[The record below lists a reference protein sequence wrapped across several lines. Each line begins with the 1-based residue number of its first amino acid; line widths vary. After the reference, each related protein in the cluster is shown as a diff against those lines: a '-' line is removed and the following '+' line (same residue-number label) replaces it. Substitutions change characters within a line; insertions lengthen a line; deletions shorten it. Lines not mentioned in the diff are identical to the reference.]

1 MIFLNC
7 KLFFLKNV
15 FHLFLFH
22 TFAAS
27 NEPSIMEEKLFNK
40 NYLCLCA
47 ANFLFFFSFYLLLPV
62 LPFFIIEKYQAG
74 TAMIGT
80 VISCYTLATL
90 VVRPFSGYMMDTFK
104 RKPLYLSA
112 LSLFTAVFVGYPFAA
127 TITILIMVRI
137 AHGLAFGLTSVGGN
151 TLVIDVVPSQHRGE
165 GIGYFGVAN
174 NIAMAVG
181 PMVGL
186 FVYEHFSYNAIFL
199 GCMGCSLLAAVF
211 ASQIKHRVRPPV
223 KRPPISLD
231 RFILIKGLLAGVSF
245 MLLAFA
251 YGQIS
256 NYIALYAKEMNLSIS
271 SGLFFT
277 VYAIGLIASR
287 LFSGKMVDRGKV
299 TQTIALGLGITV
311 VALFGLG
318 MCHHFNRL
326 GSEVTAIAF
335 LVVALTCGLG
345 FGAAFPAFNALF
357 INLGTN
363 AQRGT
368 ATSTYL
374 TTWDLGLGIGIFSGG
389 MLSEHFSFST
399 AYLVADA
406 VVLVSLIF
414 FVLVVTPHYQRNK
427 LR

>member
-1 MIFLNC
+1 MLVSHKWQKYEKPRYSND
-7 KLFFLKNV
+7 FFVN
-15 FHLFLFH
+15 
-22 TFAAS
+22 FAPRKDES
-27 NEPSIMEEKLFNK
+27 VMEEKLFNK
-40 NYLCLCA
+40 NYICLCIS
-47 ANFLFFFSFYLLLPV
+47 NFLFFFSFYLLLPV
-62 LPFFIIEKYQAG
+62 LPFFIIEQFHGSNAV
-74 TAMIGT
+74 IGT

-104 RKPLYLSA
+104 RKPLYLLA
-112 LSLFTAVFVGYPFAA
+112 LALFTAVFCGYPFAT
-127 TITILIMVRI
+127 TITMLIIIRI
-137 AHGLAFGLTSVGGN
+137 VHGLAFGLTSVGGN
-151 TLVIDVVPSQHRGE
+151 TLVIDVVPSEHRGE

-186 FVYEHFSYNAIFL
+186 FVYEHLSFNAIFL
-199 GCMGCSLLAAVF
+199 GCMGCSFLAALF
-211 ASQIKHRVRPPV
+211 ASRIQTKVRPPV

-231 RFILIKGLLAGVSF
+231 RFILIKGLLAGISF
-245 MLLAFA
+245 TLLAFA

-256 NYIALYAKEMNLSIS
+256 NYIALYAKEMGLTIS

-277 VYAIGLIASR
+277 VYAVGLIVSR
-287 LFSGKMVDRGKV
+287 LFAGKMVDRGKV

-311 VALFGLG
+311 VALLGLG
-318 MCHHFNRL
+318 LCHYVNAL
-326 GSEVTAIAF
+326 GSTYTAIAF
-335 LVVALTCGLG
+335 LLIAMCCGLG
-345 FGAAFPAFNALF
+345 FGAAFPSFNALF

-389 MLSEHFSFST
+389 MLAEHFSFAT
-399 AYLVADA
+399 AYLVASGS
-406 VVLVSLIF
+406 VLISLIF
-414 FVLVVTPHYQRNK
+414 FIIVVTPHYQRNK

>member
-1 MIFLNC
+1 
-7 KLFFLKNV
+7 
-15 FHLFLFH
+15 
-22 TFAAS
+22 
-27 NEPSIMEEKLFNK
+27 MEEKLFNK

-62 LPFFIIEKYQAG
+62 LPFFIMDQYQAG
-74 TAMIGT
+74 NAVIGT

-104 RKPLYLSA
+104 RKPLYLLA
-112 LSLFTAVFVGYPFAA
+112 LSLFTAIFCGYPFAT
-127 TITILIMVRI
+127 TITILIIVRVV
-137 AHGLAFGLTSVGGN
+137 HGLAFGLTSVGGN
-151 TLVIDVVPSQHRGE
+151 TLVIDVVPSEHRGE

-181 PMVGL
+181 PMTGL
-186 FVYEHFSYNAIFL
+186 FVYEHFSYNAIFF
-199 GCMGCSLLAAVF
+199 GCMACSLLAALF
-211 ASQIKHRVRPPV
+211 ASRIETKVRPPV

-231 RFILIKGLLAGVSF
+231 RFVLVKGLLAGVSF
-245 MLLAFA
+245 LLLAFA

-256 NYIALYAKEMNLSIS
+256 NYIALYAKEMGLTIS

-277 VYAIGLIASR
+277 VYAVGLIVSR
-287 LFSGKMVDRGKV
+287 LFAGRMVDRGKV
-299 TQTIALGLGITV
+299 TQTIVLGLGITV
-311 VALFGLG
+311 LALFGLG
-318 MCHHFNRL
+318 MCHYFNRL
-326 GSEVTAIAF
+326 GSTYTAVAF
-335 LVVALTCGLG
+335 LAVALCCGLG
-345 FGAAFPAFNALF
+345 FGASFPSFNTLF

-374 TTWDLGLGIGIFSGG
+374 TSWDLGLGIGIFSGG

-399 AYLVADA
+399 AYLVADG
-406 VVLVSLIF
+406 VVLLALIF
-414 FVLVVTPHYQRNK
+414 FVLVVAPHYQRNK

>member
-1 MIFLNC
+1 
-7 KLFFLKNV
+7 
-15 FHLFLFH
+15 
-22 TFAAS
+22 
-27 NEPSIMEEKLFNK
+27 MEEKLFNK
-40 NYLCLCA
+40 NYLYLCA

-62 LPFFIIEKYQAG
+62 LPFFIIEQFHGSNAV
-74 TAMIGT
+74 IGT

-104 RKPLYLSA
+104 RKPLYLLA
-112 LSLFTAVFVGYPFAA
+112 LSLFTAVFCGYPFAT
-127 TITILIMVRI
+127 TITMLIIIRVV
-137 AHGLAFGLTSVGGN
+137 HGLAFGLTSVGGN
-151 TLVIDVVPSQHRGE
+151 TLVIDVVPSEHRGE

-186 FVYEHFSYNAIFL
+186 FVYEHLSFNAIFL
-199 GCMGCSLLAAVF
+199 GCMACSMLAALF
-211 ASQIKHRVRPPV
+211 ASRIHTKVRPPV

-231 RFILIKGLLAGVSF
+231 RFILLKGLLAGVSF

-256 NYIALYAKEMNLSIS
+256 NYIALYAKEMDLSIS

-277 VYAIGLIASR
+277 VYAVGLIASR
-287 LFSGKMVDRGKV
+287 LFAGKRIDQGKV

-311 VALFGLG
+311 FALLGLGLCHYVNAMGSDYTAAAFLLIALF
-318 MCHHFNRL
+318 
-326 GSEVTAIAF
+326 
-335 LVVALTCGLG
+335 CGLG
-345 FGAAFPAFNALF
+345 FGASFPSFNALF

-374 TTWDLGLGIGIFSGG
+374 TSWDLGLGIGIFSGG
-389 MLSEHFSFST
+389 MLAEHFSFST
-399 AYLVADA
+399 AYLVASGS
-406 VVLVSLIF
+406 VLVSLIF
-414 FVLVVTPHYQRNK
+414 FLIVVTPHYQKNK

>member
-1 MIFLNC
+1 
-7 KLFFLKNV
+7 
-15 FHLFLFH
+15 
-22 TFAAS
+22 
-27 NEPSIMEEKLFNK
+27 MEEKLFNK

-62 LPFFIIEKYQAG
+62 LPFFIIEQYQAG
-74 TAMIGT
+74 NAVIGT

-104 RKPLYLSA
+104 RKPLYLLA
-112 LSLFTAVFVGYPFAA
+112 LSLFTAIFVGYLFAA
-127 TITILIMVRI
+127 TITILIIVRVV
-137 AHGLAFGLTSVGGN
+137 HGLAFGLTSVGGN
-151 TLVIDVVPSQHRGE
+151 TLVIDVVPSEHRGE

-181 PMVGL
+181 PMTGL
-186 FVYEHFSYNAIFL
+186 FVYSQFSFDAIFM
-199 GCMGCSLLAAVF
+199 GCMACSFLAALF
-211 ASQIKHRVRPPV
+211 ASRIKTKVRPPV

-231 RFILIKGLLAGVSF
+231 RFILIKGLMAGVSF

-256 NYIALYAKEMNLSIS
+256 NYIALYAKEMGLTIS

-277 VYAIGLIASR
+277 VYAVGLIVSR

-311 VALFGLG
+311 FALLGLG
-318 MCHHFNRL
+318 LCHYVNAI
-326 GSEVTAIAF
+326 GSDYTAVAF
-335 LVVALTCGLG
+335 LLIALCCGLG
-345 FGAAFPAFNALF
+345 FGAAFPSFNALF
-357 INLGTN
+357 INLGTH

-389 MLSEHFSFST
+389 MLAEHFSFST
-399 AYLVADA
+399 AYLVASGS
-406 VVLVSLIF
+406 VLVSLIF
-414 FVLVVTPHYQRNK
+414 FVIVVAPHYQRNK
-427 LR
+427 IRN

>member
-1 MIFLNC
+1 
-7 KLFFLKNV
+7 
-15 FHLFLFH
+15 
-22 TFAAS
+22 
-27 NEPSIMEEKLFNK
+27 MEEKLFNK

-62 LPFFIIEKYQAG
+62 LPFFIIEQLHGSKA
-74 TAMIGT
+74 IVGT

-104 RKPLYLSA
+104 RKPLYLLA
-112 LSLFTAVFVGYPFAA
+112 LVLFTAIFCGYPFAT
-127 TITILIMVRI
+127 TITMLILIRV

-151 TLVIDVVPSQHRGE
+151 TLVIDVVPSEHRGE
-165 GIGYFGVAN
+165 GIGYYGVAN

-186 FVYEHFSYNAIFL
+186 FVYEHLSFNVIFM
-199 GCMGCSLLAAVF
+199 GCMGCSFLASVF
-211 ASQIKHRVRPPV
+211 ASFIRTKVRPPV

-231 RFILIKGLLAGVSF
+231 RFVLVKGLLAGVSF
-245 MLLAFA
+245 LLLAFA

-256 NYIALYAKEMNLSIS
+256 NYIALYAKEMGLTIS

-277 VYAIGLIASR
+277 VYAVGLIVSR
-287 LFSGKMVDRGKV
+287 LFAGRMVDRGKV

-311 VALFGLG
+311 FALLGLG
-318 MCHHFNRL
+318 LCHYVNAL
-326 GSEVTAIAF
+326 GTNYTAVVFLLIA
-335 LVVALTCGLG
+335 LCCGLG
-345 FGAAFPAFNALF
+345 FGAAFPSFNALF

-374 TTWDLGLGIGIFSGG
+374 TSWDLGLGIGIFSGG
-389 MLSEHFSFST
+389 ILAEHFSFAT
-399 AYLVADA
+399 AYLVASGS
-406 VVLVSLIF
+406 VLVSLVF
-414 FVLVVTPHYQRNK
+414 FILVVTPHYQKNK
-427 LR
+427 IR

>member
-1 MIFLNC
+1 M
-7 KLFFLKNV
+7 
-15 FHLFLFH
+15 
-22 TFAAS
+22 
-27 NEPSIMEEKLFNK
+27 FNK

-47 ANFLFFFSFYLLLPV
+47 SNFLFFFSFYLLLPV
-62 LPFFIIEKYQAG
+62 LPFFIIEQFHGSKAI
-74 TAMIGT
+74 IGT

-104 RKPLYLSA
+104 RKPLYLLA
-112 LSLFTAVFVGYPFAA
+112 LSLFTAIFCGYPFAT
-127 TITILIMVRI
+127 TITMLILIRV

-151 TLVIDVVPSQHRGE
+151 TLVIDVVPSEHRGE

-181 PMVGL
+181 PMTGL
-186 FVYEHFSYNAIFL
+186 FVYEHLSFNAIFM
-199 GCMGCSLLAAVF
+199 GCMVCSFLAALF
-211 ASQIKHRVRPPV
+211 ASRIKTKVRPPV

-245 MLLAFA
+245 LLLAFA

-256 NYIALYAKEMNLSIS
+256 NYIALYAQEMGLTIS

-277 VYAIGLIASR
+277 VYAVGLIVSR
-287 LFSGKMVDRGKV
+287 LFAGKMVDRDRV

-311 VALFGLG
+311 FALLGLG
-318 MCHHFNRL
+318 LCHYANAL
-326 GSEVTAIAF
+326 GTDYTAVAF
-335 LVVALTCGLG
+335 LLIALCCGLG
-345 FGAAFPAFNALF
+345 FGAAFPSFNALF

-374 TTWDLGLGIGIFSGG
+374 TSWDLGLGIGIFSGG
-389 MLSEHFSFST
+389 MLAEHFSFST
-399 AYLVADA
+399 AYLVASA
-406 VVLVSLIF
+406 VVLVSFIF
-414 FVLVVTPHYQRNK
+414 FVLAVAPHYQRNK
-427 LR
+427 VR

>member
-1 MIFLNC
+1 
-7 KLFFLKNV
+7 
-15 FHLFLFH
+15 
-22 TFAAS
+22 
-27 NEPSIMEEKLFNK
+27 MEEKLFNK

-62 LPFFIIEKYQAG
+62 LPFFIKEQFQSGNAVV
-74 TAMIGT
+74 GT

-104 RKPLYLSA
+104 RKPLYVLA
-112 LSLFTAVFVGYPFAA
+112 LAIFTAVFCGYPFA
-127 TITILIMVRI
+127 TSITILIVIRVL
-137 AHGLAFGLTSVGGN
+137 HGLAFGLTSVGGN
-151 TLVIDVVPSQHRGE
+151 TLVIDVVPSEHRGE

-174 NIAMAVG
+174 TIAMEVG
-181 PMVGL
+181 PMTGL
-186 FVYEHFSYNAIFL
+186 FVYDHFSYNAIFM
-199 GCMGCSLLAAVF
+199 GCMACSLLAVLF

-231 RFILIKGLLAGVSF
+231 RFILLKGLLAGVSF

-277 VYAIGLIASR
+277 VYAVGLITSR
-287 LFSGKMVDRGKV
+287 LFAGKMVDRGRV
-299 TQTIALGLGITV
+299 TQTITLGLGIV
-311 VALFGLG
+311 VLAMFGLG
-318 MCHHFNRL
+318 MCQHFNKI
-326 GSEVTAIAF
+326 GSEVTAVAF
-335 LVVALTCGLG
+335 LIVALTCGLG

-374 TTWDLGLGIGIFSGG
+374 TSWDLGLGIGIFSGG
-389 MLSEHFSFST
+389 MLSEHFSFSA
-399 AYLVADA
+399 AYLVADV
-406 VVLVSLIF
+406 VVLLSLIF

>member
-1 MIFLNC
+1 
-7 KLFFLKNV
+7 
-15 FHLFLFH
+15 
-22 TFAAS
+22 
-27 NEPSIMEEKLFNK
+27 MEEKLFNK

-62 LPFFIIEKYQAG
+62 LPFFIKEQFQAG
-74 TAMIGT
+74 NAVIGT

-104 RKPLYLSA
+104 RKPLYLLA
-112 LSLFTAVFVGYPFAA
+112 LSLFTAVFVGYLFAA

-151 TLVIDVVPSQHRGE
+151 TLVIDVVPSEHRGE

-181 PMVGL
+181 PMTGL
-186 FVYEHFSYNAIFL
+186 FVYEKFSFNAIFL
-199 GCMGCSLLAAVF
+199 GCMACSFLAAVF
-211 ASQIKHRVRPPV
+211 ASRIQTKVRPPV

-245 MLLAFA
+245 TLLAFS

-256 NYIALYAKEMNLSIS
+256 NYIALYAKDMGLTIS

-277 VYAIGLIASR
+277 VYAVGLIASR
-287 LFSGKMVDRGKV
+287 LFSGKMVDKGKV
-299 TQTIALGLGITV
+299 TQTIALGLAITV

-318 MCHHFNRL
+318 MCHHFNQW
-326 GSEVTAIAF
+326 GTEYTAVAF
-335 LVVALTCGLG
+335 LAVALCCG
-345 FGAAFPAFNALF
+345 FGFGTSFPAFNALF

-389 MLSEHFSFST
+389 MLSERFSFST

-406 VVLVSLIF
+406 VVLVSFVF
-414 FVLVVTPHYQRNK
+414 FVLVVTPHYHRNK

>member
-1 MIFLNC
+1 
-7 KLFFLKNV
+7 
-15 FHLFLFH
+15 
-22 TFAAS
+22 
-27 NEPSIMEEKLFNK
+27 MEEKLFNK

-62 LPFFIIEKYQAG
+62 LPFFIKEQFQSGNAVV
-74 TAMIGT
+74 GT

-104 RKPLYLSA
+104 RKPLYVLA
-112 LSLFTAVFVGYPFAA
+112 LAIFTAVFCGYPFA
-127 TITILIMVRI
+127 TSITLLIVIRVL
-137 AHGLAFGLTSVGGN
+137 HGLAFGLTSVGGN
-151 TLVIDVVPSQHRGE
+151 TLVIDVVPSEHRGE

-181 PMVGL
+181 PMTGL
-186 FVYEHFSYNAIFL
+186 FVYEHFSYNAIFM
-199 GCMGCSLLAAVF
+199 GCMACGLLAVLF

-231 RFILIKGLLAGVSF
+231 RFILLKGLLAGVSF

-277 VYAIGLIASR
+277 VYAVGLITSR
-287 LFSGKMVDRGKV
+287 LFAGKMVDRGKV
-299 TQTIALGLGITV
+299 TQTITLGLGIV
-311 VALFGLG
+311 VLAMFGLG
-318 MCHHFNRL
+318 MCHHFNKID
-326 GSEVTAIAF
+326 SEVTAVAF
-335 LVVALTCGLG
+335 LAVALTCGLG

-374 TTWDLGLGIGIFSGG
+374 TSWDLGLGIGIFSGG
-389 MLSEHFSFST
+389 MLSEHFSFSA
-399 AYLVADA
+399 AYLVADV
-406 VVLVSLIF
+406 VVLLSLIF
-414 FVLVVTPHYQRNK
+414 FVVVVTPHYQRNK

>member
-1 MIFLNC
+1 
-7 KLFFLKNV
+7 
-15 FHLFLFH
+15 
-22 TFAAS
+22 
-27 NEPSIMEEKLFNK
+27 MEEKLFNK

-62 LPFFIIEKYQAG
+62 LPFFIIEQFHGSNAI
-74 TAMIGT
+74 IGT

-90 VVRPFSGYMMDTFK
+90 VVRPFSGYMMDAFK
-104 RKPLYLSA
+104 RKPLYLLA
-112 LSLFTAVFVGYPFAA
+112 LSLFTAVFCGYPFAT
-127 TITILIMVRI
+127 TITMLIVIRI
-137 AHGLAFGLTSVGGN
+137 VHGLAFGLTSVGGN
-151 TLVIDVVPSQHRGE
+151 TLVIDVVPSEHRGE

-186 FVYEHFSYNAIFL
+186 FVYEHLSFNAIFL
-199 GCMGCSLLAAVF
+199 GCMACSFLAAVF
-211 ASQIKHRVRPPV
+211 ASQIKTKVRPPV

-245 MLLAFA
+245 TLLAFA

-256 NYIALYAKEMNLSIS
+256 NYIALYAKEMSLTIS

-277 VYAIGLIASR
+277 VYAVGLIASR
-287 LFSGKMVDRGKV
+287 LFAGKRIDQGKV
-299 TQTIALGLGITV
+299 TQTIALGLVITV
-311 VALFGLG
+311 FALLGLG
-318 MCHHFNRL
+318 LCHYLNAI
-326 GSEVTAIAF
+326 GPTYTAVAF
-335 LVVALTCGLG
+335 LLIALCCGLG
-345 FGAAFPAFNALF
+345 FGAAFPSFNALF

-389 MLSEHFSFST
+389 MLAEHFSFST
-399 AYLVADA
+399 AYLVASGS
-406 VVLVSLIF
+406 VLVSLIF
-414 FVLVVTPHYQRNK
+414 FIFVVSPHYQRNK
-427 LR
+427 TR

>member
-1 MIFLNC
+1 
-7 KLFFLKNV
+7 
-15 FHLFLFH
+15 
-22 TFAAS
+22 
-27 NEPSIMEEKLFNK
+27 MEEKLFNK
-40 NYLCLCA
+40 NYLRLCA

-62 LPFFIIEKYQAG
+62 LPFFIMERFEAG
-74 TAMIGT
+74 NTLIGT

-104 RKPLYLSA
+104 RKPLYLLA
-112 LSLFTAVFVGYPFAA
+112 LCIFTAVFVGYLFAA
-127 TITILIMVRI
+127 TITILIIVRI
-137 AHGLAFGLTSVGGN
+137 MHGLAFGLTSVGGN

-181 PMVGL
+181 PMTGL
-186 FVYEHFSYNAIFL
+186 LLHDRFNNFTVIFI
-199 GCMGCSLLAAVF
+199 GCMACSFLAALF
-211 ASQIKHRVRPPV
+211 ASGIETKVRPPV
-223 KRPPISLD
+223 KRTPISLD
-231 RFILIKGLLAGVSF
+231 RFILIKGLFAGVSF

-256 NYIALYAKEMNLSIS
+256 NYIALYAKEMSLNIS

-277 VYAIGLIASR
+277 VYAVGLIASR
-287 LFSGKMVDRGKV
+287 LFSGKMVDKGKV
-299 TQTIALGLGITV
+299 TQTIALGLGMTV
-311 VALFGLG
+311 LALFGLG
-318 MCHHFNRL
+318 MCYHFNKL
-326 GSEVTAIAF
+326 GPNHTVVAF
-335 LVVALTCGLG
+335 LVIALCCGMG
-345 FGAAFPAFNALF
+345 FGTSFPAFNALF

-389 MLSEHFSFST
+389 LLSERFSFST
-399 AYLVADA
+399 AYLVADS

-414 FVLVVTPHYQRNK
+414 FVLVVAPHYQRNK

>member
-1 MIFLNC
+1 
-7 KLFFLKNV
+7 
-15 FHLFLFH
+15 
-22 TFAAS
+22 
-27 NEPSIMEEKLFNK
+27 MEEKLFNK

-62 LPFFIIEKYQAG
+62 LPFFIKEQFQSGNAVV
-74 TAMIGT
+74 GT

-104 RKPLYLSA
+104 RKPLYVLA
-112 LSLFTAVFVGYPFAA
+112 LAIFTAVFCGYPFA
-127 TITILIMVRI
+127 TSITILIVIRVL
-137 AHGLAFGLTSVGGN
+137 HGLAFGLTSVGGN
-151 TLVIDVVPSQHRGE
+151 TLVIDVVPSEHRGE

-181 PMVGL
+181 PMTGL
-186 FVYEHFSYNAIFL
+186 FVYDHFSYNAIFM
-199 GCMGCSLLAAVF
+199 GCMACSLLAVLF

-231 RFILIKGLLAGVSF
+231 RFILLKGLLAGVSF

-277 VYAIGLIASR
+277 VYAVGLITSR
-287 LFSGKMVDRGKV
+287 LFAGKMVDRGRV
-299 TQTIALGLGITV
+299 TQTITLGLGIV
-311 VALFGLG
+311 VLAMFGLG
-318 MCHHFNRL
+318 MCQHFNKI
-326 GSEVTAIAF
+326 GSEVTAVAF
-335 LVVALTCGLG
+335 LIVALTCGLG

-374 TTWDLGLGIGIFSGG
+374 TSWDLGLGIGIFSGG
-389 MLSEHFSFST
+389 MLSEHFSFSA
-399 AYLVADA
+399 AYLVADV
-406 VVLVSLIF
+406 VVLLSLIF